1 MHSPGPVLQ
10 LLPSSWWGMQPGA
23 AGEGTIGRAS
33 MDSTVSPT
41 LADLQMFSLMDY
53 DQANTLY
60 GSINSPLRETRLFL
74 YHYS

>member
-23 AGEGTIGRAS
+23 AGEGTMGRAS
-33 MDSTVSPT
+33 MDSTASPT
-41 LADLQMFSLMDY
+41 SADLQMSSLMDC

-60 GSINSPLRETRLFL
+60 SYINSSLRET
-74 YHYS
+74 